1 MKNFQFISKD
11 FFVASSS
18 LGSVRLLQ
26 INEDAYIEF
35 KEHIAWEFIH
45 NFK

>member
-1 MKNFQFISKD
+1 MKNLQFISKD

-18 LGSVRLLQ
+18 LGSVWLLQ
-26 INEDAYIEF
+26 INEDVNIEF
-35 KEHIAWEFIH
+35 KEHMAWEFIH